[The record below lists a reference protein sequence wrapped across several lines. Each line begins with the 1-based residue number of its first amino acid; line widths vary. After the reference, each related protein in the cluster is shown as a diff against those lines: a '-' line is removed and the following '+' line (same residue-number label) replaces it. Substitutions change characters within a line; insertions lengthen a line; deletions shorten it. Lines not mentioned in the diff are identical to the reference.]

1 MAEVKKKIDLT
12 VLMLISMALAVI
24 AGLVVGEPMTQ
35 LQFIG
40 DIFFALI
47 QMSIPIFVLATV
59 VKSVGG
65 LTPQTL
71 SGIAGKGVI
80 IFIVSSGI
88 AAALGIALGV
98 IFQPGASAVTDA
110 VMAAAGYD
118 GEAVEMMTMPSA
130 ITRKY
135 FASGTRT
142 VMPTEAT
149 MEET

>member
-1 MAEVKKKIDLT
+1 MAEVKKKKVDLT

-24 AGLVVGEPMTQ
+24 TGLVVGEPMTQ

-98 IFQPGASAVTDA
+98 IFQPGASAGTDA

-118 GEAVEMMTMPSA
+118 GEAVEMMT
-130 ITRKY
+130 IQDTLTG
-135 FASGTRT
+135 FFGTNI
-142 VMPTEAT
+142 V
-149 MEET
+149 